1 MRLFQGDIQIEH
13 GLTNLPF
20 PPNKRF
26 FKECD
31 AALISSSHSYE
42 DVSLI
47 RLKSWFKSLPRDP
60 SPVYVIGPLL
70 PPGYGRLLMQSSE
83 SEKNQVEREI
93 DVFLQDV
100 QSKYGEQSIIF
111 VGFFP
116 CHFTNTSDIHR
127 NFSDLFW
134 NHLLAYSA

>member
-1 MRLFQGDIQIEH
+1 MRLFH
-13 GLTNLPF
+13 GNIRTYVLTSLPL
-20 PPNKRF
+20 NKRF
-26 FKECD
+26 FRECD

-42 DVSLI
+42 GASLI

-60 SPVYVIGPLL
+60 PPVYAIGPLL
-70 PPGYGRLLMQSSE
+70 PPGYGYHSIESSE

-93 DVFLQDV
+93 DVFLQEI
-100 QSKYGEQSIIF
+100 QSKYGEESIIF

-116 CHFTNTSDIHR
+116 YHFTNTSDIHE

-134 NHLLAYSA
+134 NQLLAYSA